1 MRLINDLRT
10 IWQRIVR
17 VEAFSEPPVNLGAG
31 IKEGSV
37 FRNGEVTLELK
48 GLSLVDGAASVILG
62 YDSGESTLRM
72 IMPLVANKDMET
84 VGGSEYKGDIYV
96 DLVSRLV
103 RKVTMDECVVTEIKL
118 PAPGPK
124 IMASTVR
131 HLLI

>member
-17 VEAFSEPPVNLGAG
+17 AAAFSESPVNLGAG

-48 GLSLVDGAASVILG
+48 GLSFVDGAACVILG

-72 IMPLVANKDMET
+72 IMPLVADKDMET
-84 VGGSEYKGDIYV
+84 VGGSEYKRDIYF
-96 DLVSRLV
+96 DLESGLV
-103 RKVTMDECVVTEIKL
+103 RKVTMDEFVVPEIKL
-118 PAPGPK
+118 SAPGPK
-124 IMASTVR
+124 IMVSTVR
-131 HLLI
+131 HLLM